1 MVIYGKRLQIQK
13 CMSIKSKLKICDGCG
28 EMKHIWKS
36 GGTGGFKYCK
46 YCWSCQKATNSDSSQ
61 KPNDYK
67 IPQVSSKRKKQDA
80 EYLKLRE
87 RFLTENPICQVSV
100 AGCMNGSTDV
110 HHTYAGSNRDAF
122 YLVQST
128 WKAACRNCHD
138 WIHTHPSEARTLGW
152 LK

>member
-1 MVIYGKRLQIQK
+1 MKV
-13 CMSIKSKLKICDGCG
+13 KLKECDGCN
-28 EMKHIWKS
+28 KPSVIWKNHE
-36 GGTGGFKYCK
+36 GFKYCK
-46 YCWSCQKATNSDSSQ
+46 YCWSCRKSIDTDNIIQ
-61 KPNDYK
+61 KPTDYK
-67 IPQVSSKRKKQDA
+67 IPLVSSKKKKKDV

-87 RFLTENPICQVSV
+87 RFLTQNPICQVSV

-138 WIHTHPSEARTLGW
+138 WIHAHPTDARILGW

>member
-1 MVIYGKRLQIQK
+1 MDVKDHLLYGRTMRDSSTAVIAGVAKK
-13 CMSIKSKLKICDGCG
+13 PSD
-28 EMKHIWKS
+28 
-36 GGTGGFKYCK
+36 
-46 YCWSCQKATNSDSSQ
+46 SDSSQ

-138 WIHTHPSEARTLGW
+138 WIHTILRC
-152 LK
+152 

>member
-1 MVIYGKRLQIQK
+1 MKV
-13 CMSIKSKLKICDGCG
+13 KLKECDGCN
-28 EMKHIWKS
+28 KPSVIWKNHE
-36 GGTGGFKYCK
+36 GFKYCK
-46 YCWSCQKATNSDSSQ
+46 YCWSCQKAIDTDNIIQ
-61 KPNDYK
+61 KPTDYK
-67 IPQVSSKRKKQDA
+67 IPLVSSKKKKKDT

-110 HHTYAGSNRDAF
+110 HNTYAGSNRDAF

-138 WIHTHPSEARTLGW
+138 WIHAHPADARILGW

>member
-1 MVIYGKRLQIQK
+1 M
-13 CMSIKSKLKICDGCG
+13 KSKLKQCDSCQK
-28 EMKHIWKS
+28 MTVIWKNS
-36 GGTGGFKYCK
+36 EGFKFCR
-46 YCWSCQKATNSDSSQ
+46 YCWSCQKAINSDSSQ

-67 IPQVSSKRKKQDA
+67 IPQVSSKKKKKDT

-100 AGCMNGSTDV
+100 AGCMIHSTDV
-110 HHTYAGSNRDAF
+110 HHKYAGSNRDVF

-128 WKAACRNCHD
+128 WLSVCRNCHD
-138 WIHTHPSEARTLGW
+138 HIHNNPAEARILGW

>member
-1 MVIYGKRLQIQK
+1 MKLN
-13 CMSIKSKLKICDGCG
+13 KLKKCDGCQK
-28 EMKHIWKS
+28 MTVIWKNS
-36 GGTGGFKYCK
+36 EGFKFCR
-46 YCWSCQKATNSDSSQ
+46 YCWSCQKAINSDSTQ

-67 IPQVSSKRKKQDA
+67 VPQVSSKKKKKDL

-110 HHTYAGSNRDAF
+110 HHTRSGSDRDVY
-122 YLVQST
+122 YLIQST
-128 WKAACRNCHD
+128 WMASCRACHQ
-138 WIHTHPSEARTLGW
+138 WIHLNPEKARILGY

>member
-1 MVIYGKRLQIQK
+1 MKV
-13 CMSIKSKLKICDGCG
+13 KLKECDGCD
-28 EMKHIWKS
+28 KLSVIWKNHE
-36 GGTGGFKYCK
+36 GFKYCK
-46 YCWSCQKATNSDSSQ
+46 YCWSCQKAIDIIQ
-61 KPNDYK
+61 KPTDYK
-67 IPQVSSKRKKQDA
+67 IPLVSSKKKKKDT

-87 RFLTENPICQVSV
+87 RFLKENPICQVSV

-128 WKAACRNCHD
+128 WLSVCRNCHD
-138 WIHTHPSEARTLGW
+138 WIHAHPAEARILNY